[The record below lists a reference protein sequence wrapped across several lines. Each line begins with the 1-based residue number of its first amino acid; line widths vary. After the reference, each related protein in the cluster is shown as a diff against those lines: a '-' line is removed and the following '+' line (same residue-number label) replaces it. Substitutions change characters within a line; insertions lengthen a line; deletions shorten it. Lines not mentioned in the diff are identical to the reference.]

1 MDRITNKVIVALI
14 ARMSAVMGEPLEY
27 EKGSQYYGQ
36 AWKINNAH
44 GHYLIV
50 GSSTRDLFNKAHA
63 FMAGWYAHADK
74 VRPAGLLTRMK
85 ASK

>member
-1 MDRITNKVIVALI
+1 MDRITNKVMIGLI
-14 ARMSAVMGEPLEY
+14 ARMSEVMGEPLEY
-27 EKGSQYYGQ
+27 EKGSRYYGQ

-50 GSSTRDLFNKAHA
+50 GNSTRDLYNKAHA

-74 VRPAGLLTRMK
+74 